1 MIQFETGEP
10 SGGRILAH
18 VVWGKDYDYYAIL
31 TNICKHYKSYSNENG
46 EDVPLQCIKEWAEF

>member
-31 TNICKHYKSYSNENG
+31 TRTCEHYKCYCDDNA